1 MGVSLYVGKWYDC
14 KIIGKEGRLLD
25 EPCEISGHRV
35 TIDHVN
41 IYILNSKSINDRLTD
56 FS

>member
-1 MGVSLYVGKWYDC
+1 MYVGKWYDC
-14 KIIGKEGRLLD
+14 KIIGKERRLLD